1 MESKWQAYDD
11 HVHKAREEE
20 EKQRVRAK
28 EEKERKKKR
37 REKLMKLMQ
46 AKKEGNIRK
55 CILHV
60 ARPCGMSYVGLE
72 RRKKL
77 HEQTF
82 HHAEELKKQAD
93 QHEKDWRER
102 KEHEVVAWREK
113 IHREQDHWQHHLHH
127 QMDVCKN
134 EHKQQMDDL
143 LHKSYL
149 PKCAKSPKQIGSSM
163 SNKCSTDAAQP
174 GKTSKDT
181 TLKTRKKGVH
191 FQPTASIHIFEEDD
205 TDFEGEVEPI
215 NSKDNTNAAGGSAVD
230 ETTNRDELKVE
241 TDSSQT
247 AAVSGEGALDL

>member
-1 MESKWQAYDD
+1 
-11 HVHKAREEE
+11 
-20 EKQRVRAK
+20 
-28 EEKERKKKR
+28 
-37 REKLMKLMQ
+37 
-46 AKKEGNIRK
+46 
-55 CILHV
+55 
-60 ARPCGMSYVGLE
+60 MSYVGTE

-149 PKCAKSPKQIGSSM
+149 PKCAKSPKQIGSST
-163 SNKCSTDAAQP
+163 SNKCSTDATHVQHS
-174 GKTSKDT
+174 KTSKD

-205 TDFEGEVEPI
+205 TDFEGDVEPT
-215 NSKDNTNAAGGSAVD
+215 NSKGNTSEPSAAEASAVKVD
-230 ETTNRDELKVE
+230 ETTDDDKVE
-241 TDSSQT
+241 TDSNQT
-247 AAVSGEGALDL
+247 VAVSAEGGGVASDL